1 RVMKQMK
8 ALEDQK
14 EGLERRL
21 ADADE
26 PPALLHPEMAGYY
39 RKQVA
44 ALHAALQEEG
54 DTRRLRAVEV
64 LRSLVDRIV
73 LTPEDGELR
82 IAVVGDIAGILTV
95 ASQPGASGGQ
105 AGLLREA
112 NGAHR
117 RYLSPYK
124 GKGRPSRA
132 ASACE
137 LISQI
142 EMVAGARFVQGR
154 TSTQLRK
161 FA

>member
-1 RVMKQMK
+1 MRREIVRIDRNLDRLLNLILSSDDVEASKRVMKQMK

-82 IAVVGDIAGILTV
+82 IDVVGDIVRIPAI
-95 ASQPGASGGQ
+95 ADRDSD
-105 AGLLREA
+105 
-112 NGAHR
+112 
-117 RYLSPYK
+117 
-124 GKGRPSRA
+124 
-132 ASACE
+132 
-137 LISQI
+137 
-142 EMVAGARFVQGR
+142 
-154 TSTQLRK
+154 
-161 FA
+161 